1 MPTWEI
7 AVISVSA
14 AVLLVL
20 VVLFFRHILYQRKVK
35 AGEQKAQAQLT
46 QATDSLA
53 DKFGGKDNIK
63 AIQQAGSRVSVLLWD
78 PSKVDKAGIQAVIS
92 NAMFMGNKVVF
103 VIGSDSKK
111 FQELLSAK
119 TGSET
124 EKRV

>member
-1 MPTWEI
+1 
-7 AVISVSA
+7 
-14 AVLLVL
+14 
-20 VVLFFRHILYQRKVK
+20 
-35 AGEQKAQAQLT
+35 
-46 QATDSLA
+46 
-53 DKFGGKDNIK
+53 
-63 AIQQAGSRVSVLLWD
+63 VLLWD